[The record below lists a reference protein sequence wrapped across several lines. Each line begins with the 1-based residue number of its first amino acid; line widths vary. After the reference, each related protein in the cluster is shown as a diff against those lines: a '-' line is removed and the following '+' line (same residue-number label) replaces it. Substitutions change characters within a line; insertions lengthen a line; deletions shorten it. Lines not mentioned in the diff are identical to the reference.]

1 MQHRPALSKRW
12 DPSGVATAPG
22 VAPPLAYSSDGLAAG
37 KSQYALQG
45 QRSQDAQSGCT
56 VRMHV
61 WVCEGSNRWLV
72 AWAFGECVLISASM
86 LWLQAF
92 TVS

>member
-1 MQHRPALSKRW
+1 MQHRPTLSKRW

-45 QRSQDAQSGCT
+45 QHSQDAQSGCT
-56 VRMHV
+56 CGCARVAIAGWLHGPLV
-61 WVCEGSNRWLV
+61 SVC
-72 AWAFGECVLISASM
+72 
-86 LWLQAF
+86 
-92 TVS
+92 